1 MTVLL
6 ADWARRGGRLVA
18 WLSLDVG
25 DNDPARFWRHV
36 VAALGQ
42 VRPGAGISGAGAGAA
57 RARPPSQALTLP
69 DRVLAQAAT
78 GGRIGS
84 VIEIRALQ
92 ALAHQ
97 ASHDEPAAMAALVE
111 ALTLACPQGQVRVFA
126 DEGPPMGA
134 LLGRLAAAH
143 RAKQALA
150 RRVPLGCLA
159 RLVQACDGKLN
170 VLGSGRSAAPA
181 VPGLIEPLTGRELQ
195 VLAML
200 AAGTPIHAIAGELFI
215 SIDTVKHVSQVL
227 GKLGAA
233 NRTEAVA
240 RARDLGLIP

>member
-1 MTVLL
+1 M
-6 ADWARRGGRLVA
+6 
-18 WLSLDVG
+18 
-25 DNDPARFWRHV
+25 
-36 VAALGQ
+36 
-42 VRPGAGISGAGAGAA
+42 
-57 RARPPSQALTLP
+57 
-69 DRVLAQAAT
+69 
-78 GGRIGS
+78 
-84 VIEIRALQ
+84 
-92 ALAHQ
+92 
-97 ASHDEPAAMAALVE
+97 
-111 ALTLACPQGQVRVFA
+111 
-126 DEGPPMGA
+126 
-134 LLGRLAAAH
+134 
-143 RAKQALA
+143 
-150 RRVPLGCLA
+150 
-159 RLVQACDGKLN
+159 VQACDGKLN